1 MTEAEQK
8 VEEILAKYAHIWKTK
23 SALLSWIRGGV
34 RRSLWSKSP
43 IKLEFIKNNRKKIP
57 NPNPK
62 GKVKEVWGMQCSLC
76 GNDFPSNMIDIDHKG
91 DSHALRG
98 ISDIQSFIE
107 GIVLVT
113 EDDLQA
119 ACKDCHKSRNHQ
131 QRRNIS
137 FEDAQIER
145 ICIDLIKKKL
155 DHGWLKSRGVKSA
168 SNQAKRRIQI
178 VNILKQEK
186 EKESEAAN

>member
-43 IKLEFIKNNRKKIP
+43 IKLEFIKKHRKKIP

-62 GKVKEVWGMQCSLC
+62 GKVKEVWGMTCQLC
-76 GNDFPSNMIDIDHKG
+76 GNDFPSNMVDIDHKG
-91 DSHALRG
+91 DSHSLKD

-113 EDDLQA
+113 EDSLQA

-131 QRRNIS
+131 QRKNIS
-137 FEDAQIER
+137 FEEAQIER
-145 ICIDLIKKKL
+145 ICIDLIKRKM
-155 DHGWLKSRGVKSA
+155 DNEWLKSKGVKPE

-178 VNILKQEK
+178 VKILKEEK
-186 EKESEAAN
+186 EKENEEAD